1 MGAAARGCI
10 GDSRKEARAGG
21 GGLGAATG
29 GSAAEGCISDSG
41 KEEPR
46 TRREV
51 GLRASAGQ
59 QAVRQVGRRQR
70 EVGRTEG
77 ARCLLVR
84 VRA

>member
-29 GSAAEGCISDSG
+29 GAAAEGCIGDSG

-51 GLRASAGQ
+51 GRR